1 MTAISTQG
9 LEKSYRGG
17 IHALRGV
24 DLHVERGEIF
34 GLIGPNGA
42 GKSTLVKVL
51 LTIVRRSAGSASL
64 LGQPVGHRPTL
75 AKIGFLPEHHRMPR
89 YLTGRQAVLYYGRLL
104 GMNKRER
111 ERRADEM
118 IEIVGMAHAA
128 HRKLGTYSKGMQQRI
143 GLAQAFVNEPELV
156 VLDEPT
162 DGVDPVGRVEIR
174 EVLLRMRERGT
185 AIFLN
190 SHLLSELETVCDRVA
205 IMLEGTIRRQ
215 GTPAELAGKTNWRL
229 TYQGDPVGPHTS
241 NDLCFEAEDEEAQ
254 RQLDLVRQ
262 QGRAITHFA
271 REGVSLEE
279 VFMAEVRDQKGDNP

>member
-9 LEKSYRGG
+9 LEKRYGGG

-24 DLHVERGEIF
+24 DLEVERGEIF

-51 LTIVRRSAGSASL
+51 LTIVRRSSGTATL

-75 AKIGFLPEHHRMPR
+75 AKVGFLPEHHRMPR
-89 YLTGRQAVLYYGRLL
+89 YLTGRQAVLYYARLL
-104 GMNKRER
+104 GMTKRER
-111 ERRADEM
+111 EKRADEM
-118 IEIVGMAHAA
+118 IDIVGMSHAA

-143 GLAQAFVNEPELV
+143 GLAQSFVNEPELV

-205 IMLEGTIRRQ
+205 IMLDGSIRRQ
-215 GTPAELAGKTNWRL
+215 GTPADLAGAPRWRL
-229 TYQGDPVGPHTS
+229 AYEGEPLNGHTHSDFIFDGD
-241 NDLCFEAEDEEAQ
+241 NQEAQ
-254 RQLDLVRQ
+254 RQLDTARKAQRVV
-262 QGRAITHFA
+262 THFA
-271 REGVSLEE
+271 RESISLEE
-279 VFMAEVRDQKGDNP
+279 LFLAEVRDTQGDQS

>member
-1 MTAISTQG
+1 MTAISTQA

-51 LTIVRRSAGSASL
+51 LTIVRRTAGSASL

-89 YLTGRQAVLYYGRLL
+89 YLTGRQAVLYYARLL
-104 GMNKRER
+104 GMTKRER

-118 IEIVGMAHAA
+118 IEIVGMAQAA
-128 HRKLGTYSKGMQQRI
+128 HRILGTYSKGMQQRI

-215 GTPAELAGKTNWRL
+215 GTPAELAGKTKWRL

-241 NDLCFEAEDEEAQ
+241 NDLSFEAEDEEAQ
-254 RQLDLVRQ
+254 LPQPQHILPFCRMR
-262 QGRAITHFA
+262 GKATY
-271 REGVSLEE
+271 EE
-279 VFMAEVRDQKGDNP
+279 EHA

>member
-1 MTAISTQG
+1 M
-9 LEKSYRGG
+9 
-17 IHALRGV
+17 
-24 DLHVERGEIF
+24 
-34 GLIGPNGA
+34 
-42 GKSTLVKVL
+42 
-51 LTIVRRSAGSASL
+51 
-64 LGQPVGHRPTL
+64 
-75 AKIGFLPEHHRMPR
+75 
-89 YLTGRQAVLYYGRLL
+89 LYYARLL
-104 GMNKRER
+104 GMTKRER
-111 ERRADEM
+111 EHRADEM
-118 IEIVGMAHAA
+118 IEIVGMAQAA

-215 GTPAELAGKTNWRL
+215 GTPAELAGKTKWRL

-241 NDLCFEAEDEEAQ
+241 NDLSFEAEDEEAQ
-254 RQLDLVRQ
+254 RQLDLARQ
-262 QGRAITHFA
+262 QGRVITHFA
-271 REGVSLEE
+271 REAVSLEE
-279 VFMAEVRDQKGDNP
+279 LFMAEVRDQKGDQP

>member
-9 LEKSYRGG
+9 LEKRYRGG

-24 DLHVERGEIF
+24 DLQVERGEIF

-51 LTIVRRSAGSASL
+51 LTIVRRTAGSASL

-75 AKIGFLPEHHRMPR
+75 AKVGFLPEHHRMPR
-89 YLTGRQAVLYYGRLL
+89 YLTGRHGGAVLRPVAGHDQA
-104 GMNKRER
+104 RER

-118 IEIVGMAHAA
+118 IDIVGMGHAA
-128 HRKLGTYSKGMQQRI
+128 HRKLGTYSKGMQQRW
-143 GLAQAFVNEPELV
+143 LAQAFVNDPELV

-185 AIFLN
+185 ADFPQFTCCP
-190 SHLLSELETVCDRVA
+190 S
-205 IMLEGTIRRQ
+205 
-215 GTPAELAGKTNWRL
+215 
-229 TYQGDPVGPHTS
+229 
-241 NDLCFEAEDEEAQ
+241 
-254 RQLDLVRQ
+254 
-262 QGRAITHFA
+262 
-271 REGVSLEE
+271 
-279 VFMAEVRDQKGDNP
+279 